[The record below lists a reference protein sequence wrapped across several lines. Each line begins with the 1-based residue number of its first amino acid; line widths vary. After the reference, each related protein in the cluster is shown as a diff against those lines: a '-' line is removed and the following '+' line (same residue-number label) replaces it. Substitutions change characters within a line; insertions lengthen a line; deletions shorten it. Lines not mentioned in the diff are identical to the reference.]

1 MNANARQIGTLFLPS
16 ENYSQ
21 SEAELTL
28 GLLKAVHEDETLT
41 QRSAAQELGV
51 ALGLVNT
58 YLKRCATKGFVKVRQ
73 APSRR
78 YAYYLTPKG
87 FAEKSRLTAEFLG
100 QSLSLFRQA
109 QHDYREI
116 LDYCV
121 QRNWQTIIL
130 YGASDLAEIFS
141 LYARDYQLTIK
152 GIVDVGVAE
161 SFFANLPV
169 FANQDSLGGA
179 DAHIITSLHDP
190 HPIYE
195 NLLESIPADRVLAP
209 KLLEISKPKAMS
221 STRRKK

>member
-1 MNANARQIGTLFLPS
+1 MPN

-41 QRSAAQELGV
+41 QRSAAQGLGV

-73 APSRR
+73 VPSRR

-121 QRNWQTIIL
+121 QRNWQTINL
-130 YGASDLAEIFS
+130 YGVSDLAEIFS

-152 GIVDVGVAE
+152 GIVDAGATE
-161 SFFANLPV
+161 ALFANLPV
-169 FANQDSLGGA
+169 CANRDVLGDA

-190 HPIYE
+190 QFIYE
-195 NLLESIPADRVLAP
+195 NLLEFVPAEHILVP
-209 KLLEISKPKAMS
+209 KLLEISKSKPAPS
-221 STRRKK
+221 ARRKK

>member
-1 MNANARQIGTLFLPS
+1 LS
-16 ENYSQ
+16 DKNYSQ
-21 SEAELTL
+21 SEAEVTL
-28 GLLKAVHEDETLT
+28 GLLRAVHEDASLT

-73 APSRR
+73 IPSRR

-121 QRNWQTIIL
+121 QRNWQSIIL
-130 YGASDLAEIFS
+130 FGVSDLAEIIS
-141 LYARDYQLTIK
+141 LYAREYPIEIK
-152 GIVDVGVAE
+152 GIVDARATE
-161 SFFANLPV
+161 NEYANLPI
-169 FANQDSLGGA
+169 FAERSLIGEV
-179 DAHIITSLHDP
+179 DAYIITDLREP
-190 HPIYE
+190 HSIYE
-195 NLLESIPADRVLAP
+195 KLVAEIPAEHVMAP
-209 KLLEISKPKAMS
+209 KLLEISKSVKMPPARGNK
-221 STRRKK
+221 

>member
-1 MNANARQIGTLFLPS
+1 MTIHARKIGTLSLPN

-28 GLLKAVHEDETLT
+28 GLLRAVHEDETLT

-73 APSRR
+73 VPSRR

-109 QHDYREI
+109 QRDYGEV
-116 LDYCV
+116 LDYCA
-121 QRNWQTIIL
+121 QRDWQAIIL

-141 LYARDYQLTIK
+141 LYARDYPISIR
-152 GIVDVGVAE
+152 GIVDAGVADTH
-161 SFFANLPV
+161 FANLPV
-169 FANQDSLGGA
+169 FSGRDSLGDA
-179 DAHIITSLHDP
+179 DAHIITSLRDP
-190 HPIYE
+190 QPIYDD
-195 NLLESIPADRVLAP
+195 LIKSISPERVLAP
-209 KLLEISKPKAMS
+209 KLLEISNLKIS
-221 STRRKK
+221 SGWGEK